1 MAEQKH
7 VTDADGHSSEPRRV
21 IVISVDGSDHA
32 DHAVNWYL
40 EHIRRPNDRLVLA
53 HVPELTNNSYDYT
66 LSSTSV
72 FEEMRAEIEK
82 SAQLLEE
89 KYTQKLLDNNVKDAE
104 FRIASGHVGEKLVE
118 IALDENAALVLTGC
132 RGLGTFRRTLLGSVS
147 DYILHHCHCP
157 VIVCRH

>member
-1 MAEQKH
+1 
-7 VTDADGHSSEPRRV
+7 
-21 IVISVDGSDHA
+21 
-32 DHAVNWYL
+32 
-40 EHIRRPNDRLVLA
+40 
-53 HVPELTNNSYDYT
+53 
-66 LSSTSV
+66 
-72 FEEMRAEIEK
+72 MRAEIEK

>member
-1 MAEQKH
+1 MAEQKQA
-7 VTDADGHSSEPRRV
+7 TDADGNSGEPRRV
-21 IVISVDGSDHA
+21 IVISVDGSNHA

-40 EHIRRPNDRLVLA
+40 EHIRRPHDRLVLA
-53 HVPELTNNSYDYT
+53 HVPELSNYPYDYT

-104 FRIASGHVGEKLVE
+104 FRIASGHVGEKIVE

-132 RGLGTFRRTLLGSVS
+132 RGLGTLRRTLMGSVS

-157 VIVCRH
+157 VIICRH